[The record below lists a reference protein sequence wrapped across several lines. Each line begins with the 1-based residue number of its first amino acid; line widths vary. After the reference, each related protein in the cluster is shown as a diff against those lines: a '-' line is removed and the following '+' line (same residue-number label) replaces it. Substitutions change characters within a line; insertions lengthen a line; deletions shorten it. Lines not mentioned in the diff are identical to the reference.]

1 MGLVRGNP
9 VSLVALFFGAAVFL
23 TGGLY
28 AYLPIVMQGPDLVSL
43 TLLAALALSLL
54 LTMAILVRI
63 LWVTARSASKAHHV
77 R

>member
-1 MGLVRGNP
+1 MGVVRGNP

-28 AYLPIVMQGPDLVSL
+28 AYFPIAMNSPDLVSL
-43 TLLAALALSLL
+43 TLVSALGLSLL
-54 LTMAILVRI
+54 LTMTILVRI
-63 LWVTARSASKAHHV
+63 LWVTARSTSRSTRA

>member
-1 MGLVRGNP
+1 MGLIRGNP
-9 VSLVALFFGAAVFL
+9 ATLVALFFGAAVFL

-28 AYLPIVMQGPDLVSL
+28 AYVPIAMNKPDLVSM
-43 TLLAALALSLL
+43 TLVTALGLSLL

-63 LWVTARSASKAHHV
+63 FWVTARSSSRSTRA